1 MYYFEHR
8 IYVYTNYTYMLKEGW
23 PVYTSYRKHWLK
35 LITALGFIL
44 LLMAGC
50 GGNTEKQP
58 ADNGQPNATGDSATA
73 SPASADKNIIIF
85 GNSLTAGYGLE
96 QPTEAF
102 PALIQKRIDSLN
114 FPYKVINAGLS
125 GETTAGGKNRIDWIL
140 KQPVS
145 IFVLELGG
153 NDGLRGI
160 PISETR
166 QNLQTIIDRV
176 KAKNPDVK
184 IILAGMHVPPNMGS
198 KYAVEFHAV
207 YRELAD
213 KNNTALIPFILEG
226 VGGVPELNLP
236 DGIHPTPTGHK
247 IVADNVWS
255 ILKPLL

>member
-1 MYYFEHR
+1 MHYFEDHV
-8 IYVYTNYTYMLKEGW
+8 YVYTNYMYMLKEGW
-23 PVYTSYRKHWLK
+23 PVYKINRQHGLK
-35 LITALGFIL
+35 LFAAIGFVVFL
-44 LLMAGC
+44 LNAC
-50 GGNTEKQP
+50 GGNIEKKP
-58 ADNGQPNATGDSATA
+58 AADTPSNTTGDSAAA
-73 SPASADKNIIIF
+73 SVATSDKNIIFF
-85 GNSLTAGYGLE
+85 GNSITAGYGLE

-102 PALIQKRIDSLN
+102 PALIQNRIDSLN
-114 FPYKVINAGLS
+114 LSYKVINAGLS

-145 IFVLELGG
+145 VFVLELGG

-184 IILAGMHVPPNMGS
+184 IILAGMHVPPNMGQ
-198 KYAVEFHAV
+198 KYATEFHAV

-226 VGGVPELNLP
+226 VGGVQELNQP
-236 DGIHPTPTGHK
+236 DGIHPTPGGHRV
-247 IVADNVWS
+247 VAENVWAV
-255 ILKPLL
+255 LKNLL